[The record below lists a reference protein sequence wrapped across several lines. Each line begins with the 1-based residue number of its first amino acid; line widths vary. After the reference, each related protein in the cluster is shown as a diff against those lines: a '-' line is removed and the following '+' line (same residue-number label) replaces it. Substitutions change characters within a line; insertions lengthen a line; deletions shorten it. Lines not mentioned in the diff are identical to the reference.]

1 MVGGFLLLRVPFY
14 KTWNLA
20 FFNDNFEVKNGCAQ
34 HVKKTL
40 KLLANTVDPNFTA
53 LLLLLG
59 TARDI

>member
-20 FFNDNFEVKNGCAQ
+20 FFDDNFEVKNDCAQ

-40 KLLANTVDPNFTA
+40 KLLVNTVDPS
-53 LLLLLG
+53 
-59 TARDI
+59 R